1 MLTRRPALL
10 PLFVA
15 ITFVGFSRT
24 VSAQN
29 PGDPVTVQRGSY
41 FSPTAYSAG
50 APFTTNR
57 ACVPGGIQDCDVE
70 TYVYSADLF
79 ASALGANQAIQIN
92 SFSFFTAVLSSEPV
106 SYAPNYYNVYMGVA
120 GGPLSLFGTFGFGN
134 AICGTL
140 CSYTCDAA
148 PSPTCMPQGFSGV
161 GSYLYD
167 PNLGNLQIEMVE
179 TLDASVAF
187 GAPYWY
193 DQGQLVT
200 RFDGV
205 VEATPEPTTIML
217 TGSGLLAMAGFARRR
232 RRSHSRHSSIVIE

>member
-1 MLTRRPALL
+1 MASRRAMLL
-10 PLFVA
+10 PLLA
-15 ITFVGFSRT
+15 AFSLLGLPRT
-24 VSAQN
+24 SIAQN
-29 PGDPVTVQRGSY
+29 PGDPVTVQFGSY
-41 FSPTAYSAG
+41 FSPTASSAG

-57 ACVPGGIQDCDVE
+57 PCVPGGIQDCDVE
-70 TYVYSADLF
+70 TFVYSADLF

-92 SFSFFTAVLSSEPV
+92 SFTFFTAVLSSEPV
-106 SYAPNYYNVYMGVA
+106 SYAPNYYNVYMGVS
-120 GGPLSLFGTFGFGN
+120 GGPLSVFGTFGFGN

-148 PSPTCMPQGFSGV
+148 PSLTCMPEGFSGV

-167 PNLGNLQIEMVE
+167 PNLGNLQIKMVE
-179 TLDASVAF
+179 TLDASVAL

-205 VEATPEPTTIML
+205 VTSTPEPSTIVL
-217 TGSGLLAMAGFARRR
+217 AGSGFLSVLGFARRR
-232 RRSHSRHSSIVIE
+232 RRETSRRS

>member
-1 MLTRRPALL
+1 MLL
-10 PLFVA
+10 PLLVA
-15 ITFVGFSRT
+15 VSLVVGLSRT
-24 VSAQN
+24 SIAQN
-29 PGDPVTVQRGSY
+29 PGDPVTVQFGSY
-41 FSPTAYSAG
+41 FSPTANAAG

-57 ACVPGGIQDCDVE
+57 VCEPGQTQDCDVE

-92 SFSFFTAVLSSEPV
+92 SFTFFTAVLSAEPV
-106 SYAPNYYNVYMGVA
+106 AYFPNYYNVYMGVA
-120 GGPLSLFGTFGFGN
+120 GGPLSFFGIFPNGN

-148 PSPTCMPQGFSGV
+148 PSPTCMPEGFSGV

-167 PNLGNLQIEMVE
+167 PNLGNLQVTMVE
-179 TLDASVAF
+179 TLDASVAL

-205 VEATPEPTTIML
+205 VTSTPEPSTIVL
-217 TGSGLLAMAGFARRR
+217 AGSGFLSVLGFARRR
-232 RRSHSRHSSIVIE
+232 RRSAA